1 MEILQGLVLTL
12 DSSHNLSATVLQ
24 SSSLTST
31 QTPLVRAGN
40 VKRAVQAFTLLS
52 VEAGTNFRRKIPTK
66 LFYQTFMNLQVTEL
80 F

>member
-1 MEILQGLVLTL
+1 METLHGLVLTL

-31 QTPLVRAGN
+31 PIPLVRAGN
-40 VKRAVQAFTLLS
+40 VMRVVQVFTHLS
-52 VEAGTNFRRKIPTK
+52 VEAGINFKRKIPTK
-66 LFYQTFMNLQVTEL
+66 LFSQIFMNTQVTA